1 MNTQLKKGDKCQTK
15 QGIVI
20 YDHRQADN
28 WHCCRMEKNGDILY
42 FRLTQLTR
50 IPSHAE
56 RMQVILDIAWDV
68 ENRLDDNETVQLKV
82 GEFVEFARH
91 YYDLQQE
98 LLECV
103 NYYKSNAKSSIDV
116 AESIEKLMKG
126 ETS

>member
-1 MNTQLKKGDKCQTK
+1 
-15 QGIVI
+15 
-20 YDHRQADN
+20 
-28 WHCCRMEKNGDILY
+28 MEKNGDILY